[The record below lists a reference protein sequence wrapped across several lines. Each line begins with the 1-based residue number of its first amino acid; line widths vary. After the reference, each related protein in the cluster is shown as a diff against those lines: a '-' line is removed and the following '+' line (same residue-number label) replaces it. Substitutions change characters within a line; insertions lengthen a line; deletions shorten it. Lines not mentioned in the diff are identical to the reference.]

1 MNEQETAMS
10 AVIQAAEPDDGTTV
24 QVPSGDAA
32 GFNIWS
38 PLKAFWPWVLA
49 FTFVVT
55 ALVAVWRQSGEQTYA
70 ASVILTATR
79 SNQES
84 LGAVGSVAAA
94 AGLGSLIGKGR
105 GVTPF
110 EKFTYLI
117 TSPDLAQWQI
127 ERRPVLKTVFP
138 ERWDEASQT
147 WLPANDPVTLV
158 RNFLSGESDEESEPS
173 AFSLSSL
180 YSRSISRRKVG
191 DTDMLR
197 LIYEDTDPKRASLVL
212 RWIVRDANEML
223 RVEEIQRAELQA
235 EYLRKR
241 LTDVAIEDYR
251 QTLIALLARQ
261 EQTLMLAQAELPFA
275 AERVGSS
282 NLDALPVP
290 RRTVTYSVLA
300 AMIAFVLAWM
310 AAILVYVRREKLQV
324 QTGGA

>member
-1 MNEQETAMS
+1 LHAEEPESDAT
-10 AVIQAAEPDDGTTV
+10 VRGLGRAAE
-24 QVPSGDAA
+24 A
-32 GFNIWS
+32 FNIWS
-38 PLKAFWPWVLA
+38 PLKAFWPWIVG
-49 FTFVVT
+49 FTLLVT
-55 ALVAVWRQSGEQTYA
+55 ASVAAWRQSGEQTYS

-79 SNQES
+79 SSQES

-94 AGLGSLIGKGR
+94 AGLGSLVGKNR
-105 GVTPF
+105 AVTPF

-127 ERRPVLKTVFP
+127 ERRPVLKTVFAD
-138 ERWDEASQT
+138 RWDEAGQR
-147 WLPANDPVTLV
+147 WLPANDPATLV
-158 RNFLSGESDEESEPS
+158 RDFLSGESDEGSEPS

-180 YSRSISRRKVG
+180 YTRSISRRKVG

-197 LIYEDTDPKRASLVL
+197 LIYEDSDPKRASLVL
-212 RWIVRDANEML
+212 SWIVRDANEML
-223 RVEEIQRAELQA
+223 RVEEIQRSELQA

-241 LTDVAIEDYR
+241 LTDVEIEDYR

-290 RRTVTYSVLA
+290 RRTITYSILA
-300 AMIAFVLAWM
+300 AMIAFALAWM
-310 AAILVYVRREKLQV
+310 AAILVYVRRERLQV
-324 QTGGA
+324 QTAST